1 MSKKLKNIMGMKKEE
16 RETKLREYLNDLGG
30 SLFSTYTPSGKHLE
44 DEIVARII
52 NIERSNREEGLWK
65 VAFISAIA
73 SVVSALAALAAVFY
87 RIIN

>member
-1 MSKKLKNIMGMKKEE
+1 MSKKLKNIMEMKKEE

-30 SLFSTYTPSGKHLE
+30 SLFSTYTSNGKHLE

-65 VAFISAIA
+65 IAFISAIA
-73 SVVSALAALAAVFY
+73 SVVSALVALAAVFY

>member
-1 MSKKLKNIMGMKKEE
+1 MSKKLKNIMEMKKEE
-16 RETKLREYLNDLGG
+16 RETRLRDYLNDLGG

-65 VAFISAIA
+65 IAFISAIA
-73 SVVSALAALAAVFY
+73 SVVSALVALAAVFY
-87 RIIN
+87 RIMN

>member
-1 MSKKLKNIMGMKKEE
+1 MSKKLKNIMEMKKEE

-30 SLFSTYTPSGKHLE
+30 SLFSTYTSSGKHLE
-44 DEIVARII
+44 DGIVARII

-65 VAFISAIA
+65 IAFISAIA
-73 SVVSALAALAAVFY
+73 SVVSASVALAAVFY

>member
-30 SLFSTYTPSGKHLE
+30 SLFSTYTSSGKHLE

>member
-1 MSKKLKNIMGMKKEE
+1 MSKKLKNIMEMKKEE
-16 RETKLREYLNDLGG
+16 RETRLREYLNDLGG
-30 SLFSTYTPSGKHLE
+30 SLFSTYTSNGKHLE

-65 VAFISAIA
+65 IAFISAIA
-73 SVVSALAALAAVFY
+73 SVVSASVALAAVFY